1 MFTIG
6 AGIHPKHKSKSA
18 KSDDIRKISESVEVD
33 CDFSICDVSGATSR
47 RTVAMV
53 TDITGGT
60 RASNWTSDQ
69 NLLNLRS
76 VLLVEFNK
84 SFKTYHD
91 FSEFISFI

>member
-6 AGIHPKHKSKSA
+6 AGIHPKQKSQSA
-18 KSDDIRKISESVEVD
+18 KSDEIRKISESVEVD

-47 RTVAMV
+47 RTVGMV

-60 RASNWTSDQ
+60 RASNCTSD

-76 VLLVEFNK
+76 VLLVEFNR